1 MIFVCFAL
9 TLMSF
14 IVEYILGKLDC
25 RGHFRFIIF
34 LKRRDMYKDIIT
46 KYFNFK
52 ALLNMSIFSQL
63 KKKLDGRPAGSY
75 TSIYT
80 ENCISIAHK
89 NVAQGSELIK
99 II

>member
-63 KKKLDGRPAGSY
+63 KKNWMDDLPGATLP
-75 TSIYT
+75 SIQRTVYLLHT
-80 ENCISIAHK
+80 KTLLKVLSLSK
-89 NVAQGSELIK
+89 
-99 II
+99 